1 LLILNTKGLF
11 EKLVESVGQLQKF
24 ATEQMAPHAT
34 DVSPGHR
41 LARAWSSALRQHTET
56 HKNSMTSQHEE
67 GLARLLVIAENAS
80 AIMNVKE

>member
-1 LLILNTKGLF
+1 MILNTKGLS

-24 ATEQMAPHAT
+24 ATEKLAPHAT
-34 DVSPGHR
+34 DMPSGQR
-41 LARAWSSALRQHTET
+41 LARAWSLALRQHTET

-67 GLARLLVIAENAS
+67 GLALLLVIVENAS